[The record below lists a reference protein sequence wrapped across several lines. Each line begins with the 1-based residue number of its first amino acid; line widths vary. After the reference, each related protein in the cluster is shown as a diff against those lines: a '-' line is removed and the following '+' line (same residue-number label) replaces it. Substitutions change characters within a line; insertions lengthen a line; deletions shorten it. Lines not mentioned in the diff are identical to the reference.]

1 MKSIINIK
9 DVHIIDGDRDGSETA
24 VQGNFTFSS
33 DGYKLRYR
41 EEGEGYEGCFV
52 TLEVNGSRVTMTRK
66 GALTTEMIME
76 KGKLHPC
83 AYATPVGI
91 MDLNVYTSEVKSA
104 VTENGGVLELSYTLS
119 ANGDEL
125 SENKLTI
132 TIKRG

>member
-1 MKSIINIK
+1 MKCIINIK
-9 DVHIIDGDRDGSETA
+9 DTHIIDGDKEGAENS
-24 VQGNFTFSS
+24 VQGNFTFAD
-33 DGYKLRYR
+33 DGYRVRYK
-41 EEGEGYEGCFV
+41 ESGEGYDGCFV
-52 TLEVNGSRVTMTRK
+52 TLSVEGEKVTMTRK

-91 MDLNVYTSEVKSA
+91 MDLGVYTSEVKSA
-104 VTENGGVLELSYTLS
+104 VTKDGGVLDFSYTLS
-119 ANGDEL
+119 AAGEKL